1 MDGVGV
7 VGGVRLLGRG
17 GGSDVLAG
25 DTTCDVFRFF
35 GTTRGLGKGTG
46 NGKEKS
52 RKECR
57 MHAEK

>member
-1 MDGVGV
+1 MGW
-7 VGGVRLLGRG
+7 G